1 MGCSGGWDCQQ
12 FDGPLHACDMG
23 KVALHEHKLCVSVGR
38 HLPRKPQA
46 CPESAAHKVD
56 LAECALVMRPD
67 LDIAGTPLR
76 KLECVLPADFPLLR
90 QADAVA
96 LGPAHG

>member
-1 MGCSGGWDCQQ
+1 
-12 FDGPLHACDMG
+12 
-23 KVALHEHKLCVSVGR
+23 VSIGR
-38 HLPRKPQA
+38 HLPRQTQA
-46 CPESAAHKVD
+46 CPESAAHKVN
-56 LAECALVMRPD
+56 LAECAPVMRAD
-67 LDIAGTPLR
+67 LDIADTPLR

>member
-1 MGCSGGWDCQQ
+1 
-12 FDGPLHACDMG
+12 
-23 KVALHEHKLCVSVGR
+23 
-38 HLPRKPQA
+38 
-46 CPESAAHKVD
+46 
-56 LAECALVMRPD
+56 MRAD
-67 LDIAGTPLR
+67 LDIADTPLR